1 MPSSQF
7 SATDL
12 HQLERQLQSW
22 RRSRRGQRRLPGEV
36 WEAAVVLGRTHGLS
50 RVARALRLDYHKLQR
65 LSQDRARV
73 AVGPSASACPPGF
86 VEMRYASLGAEPGTC
101 RVELGNGQ
109 GATMTVHLPNDTRAV
124 LRLVEAF
131 WRQS

>member
-1 MPSSQF
+1 MPSSRF

-12 HQLERQLQSW
+12 DQLERQLKSW
-22 RRSRRGQRRLPGEV
+22 RRSRRGHRRLPEEV
-36 WEAAVVLGRTHGLS
+36 WEAAVALGRTHGLS
-50 RVARALRLDYHKLQR
+50 QVARGLRLDYNKLQR
-65 LSQDRARV
+65 LSAGRARV
-73 AVGPSASACPPGF
+73 AVGPSASTCPPGF
-86 VEMRYASLGAEPGTC
+86 VEMPYPSPSAEPGVC

-109 GATMTVHLPNDTRAV
+109 GATMTVHLPNDTTAV